1 MPPAVPRGATFSQV
15 SPTLLPM
22 TAETRRVLIASI
34 WGTVTGGLVGFGL
47 GLLVAPDEGQQ
58 LRRRLAYLLDR
69 WTEQVAHLAERLRDG
84 SEGSDARSTG
94 AALVEDA
101 RKRAEQLLQEA
112 DALMEEVRRERPGA

>member
-1 MPPAVPRGATFSQV
+1 
-15 SPTLLPM
+15 M